1 MRDSQE
7 NEVLIRDQEV
17 RNLQL
22 QQALDIETKQVASLR
37 EQNNKLKSDMCK
49 LQSSAE
55 AEEEYISNTLLK
67 RIDQLKIEKQE
78 LLVKLEAEEEMIT
91 NQLQKKLQ
99 QLQKEKI
106 QMEITLE
113 QEQEY
118 MVNRLQK
125 QLDDLRAPLTPRS
138 RIPSA
143 TSLSRYFYVY
153 LSASG
158 SKWQSATSIDI
169 PSAQSVVEMLKAEV
183 WGNVNVEQ

>member
-1 MRDSQE
+1 MTRDSSE
-7 NEVLIRDQEV
+7 NEVVIRDQEV
-17 RNLQL
+17 RISQL
-22 QQALDIETKQVASLR
+22 QQLLAIETEQTAQLQ
-37 EQNNKLKSDMCK
+37 EQNNKLKKNMCK

-113 QEQEY
+113 QEQES

-125 QLDDLRAPLTPRS
+125 QLDDLRGPLTPRS
-138 RIPSA
+138 RVPSA
-143 TSLSRYFYVY
+143 TSLTRFISC
-153 LSASG
+153 L
-158 SKWQSATSIDI
+158 
-169 PSAQSVVEMLKAEV
+169 L
-183 WGNVNVEQ
+183 